1 MSLATGRYQIA
12 SSMKALTVRWDV
24 TCMSWRD
31 AVRRDFTTRYWN
43 MLEGQLP
50 QLLAAIDRL
59 DQQIAQARQ
68 ECSSS

>member
-1 MSLATGRYQIA
+1 MSLATGRYQLA
-12 SSMKALTVRWDV
+12 SAMKTLSVRWDQ

-50 QLLAAIDRL
+50 ALLTAIDRL
-59 DQQIAQARQ
+59 DQQMMQARQ
-68 ECSSS
+68 ECS

>member
-1 MSLATGRYQIA
+1 MSLATGRYQLA
-12 SSMKALTVRWDV
+12 SAMKTLSVRWDQ

-50 QLLAAIDRL
+50 ALLTAIDRL
-59 DQQIAQARQ
+59 DQQILQARQ
-68 ECSSS
+68 ECS